1 MRLRTARTPA
11 RSVPIHP
18 RCATDHRNFLHPL
31 TLTSKAAR
39 FQSVFPISVFPIHS
53 PSVYPQASEPSV
65 PDPVSTRT
73 YQRSHRAHE
82 LTPEERAVYDT
93 LDPSRIPQ
101 HVAIIM
107 DGNGRWAGKRAL
119 KRFLG
124 HQQGAESV
132 QFVVETASRIDLPWI
147 TLYAFSLENNLRR
160 PKSEVS
166 FLMTLLKSYLVSNV
180 QRMNDNNIRMAYI
193 GRTHELPSEVQDTMR
208 WAEEQTARNT
218 GTTLTLALNYGSR
231 SEIVDATR
239 RLTHAM
245 LAEAAHRGISVED
258 MLAAEGVDD
267 AINARL
273 TEHTLAQ
280 SLYTAH
286 MPDPDLVIRTS
297 GEQRISN
304 FLLWQIAYAEI
315 FVTDR
320 LWPDFRG
327 LHLLEAIA
335 DYQQRERRFG
345 GLGEGSDENLSAT
358 PPTEAALARR

>member
-1 MRLRTARTPA
+1 MRETTPSHVYE
-11 RSVPIHP
+11 RS
-18 RCATDHRNFLHPL
+18 N
-31 TLTSKAAR
+31 
-39 FQSVFPISVFPIHS
+39 
-53 PSVYPQASEPSV
+53 
-65 PDPVSTRT
+65 
-73 YQRSHRAHE
+73 RAHE
-82 LTPEERAVYDT
+82 LTPDERSVYDT
-93 LDPSRIPQ
+93 LDPLRIPQ

-132 QFVVETASRIDLPWI
+132 QYVVETASRIDLPWL

-166 FLMTLLKSYLVSNV
+166 FLMKLLNSYLRSNV

-193 GRTHELPSEVQDTMR
+193 GRTHELPAEVQETMQ
-208 WAEEQTARNT
+208 WATEQTRRNT

-231 SEIVDATR
+231 SEIVDAAR
-239 RLTHAM
+239 SLVHGM
-245 LAEAAHRGISVED
+245 LAEAAKRGISLED
-258 MLAAEGVDD
+258 MLAAEGTDD
-267 AINARL
+267 GIRARID
-273 TEHTLAQ
+273 EHALSQA
-280 SLYTAH
+280 LYTGH

-327 LHLLEAIA
+327 VHLLEAIA
-335 DYQQRERRFG
+335 NYQHRERRFG
-345 GLGEGSDENLSAT
+345 GLNETSDEDLSSVLEPAAQVAEEIAT
-358 PPTEAALARR
+358 KLTPKLVPR

>member
-1 MRLRTARTPA
+1 MREFVSA
-11 RSVPIHP
+11 RSP
-18 RCATDHRNFLHPL
+18 
-31 TLTSKAAR
+31 
-39 FQSVFPISVFPIHS
+39 
-53 PSVYPQASEPSV
+53 
-65 PDPVSTRT
+65 
-73 YQRSHRAHE
+73 QRSLRAHE
-82 LTPEERAVYDT
+82 LCPQERAIYDA
-93 LDPSRIPQ
+93 LDPARVPR

-132 QFVVETASRIDLPWI
+132 QYVVETASRIDLPWL

-160 PKSEVS
+160 PRSEVS
-166 FLMTLLKSYLVSNV
+166 FLMKLLRNYLVSNV
-180 QRMNDNNIRMAYI
+180 QRMQDNNIRMAYI
-193 GRTHELPSEVQDTMR
+193 GRTHELPAEVQDTMR
-208 WAEEQTARNT
+208 WAEETTAKNT

-239 RLTHAM
+239 QLAHRM
-245 LAEAAHRGISVED
+245 LAEAARRGISVED

-267 AINARL
+267 AVNSRFD
-273 TEHTLAQ
+273 EAQ
-280 SLYTAH
+280 LSSTMYTAG

-315 FVTDR
+315 FVTER

-327 LHLLEAIA
+327 VHLLEAIA
-335 DYQQRERRFG
+335 AYQARERRFG
-345 GLGEGSDENLSAT
+345 GLGETSDEDLSAVL
-358 PPTEAALARR
+358 PTETELAR

>member
-1 MRLRTARTPA
+1 MRQLD
-11 RSVPIHP
+11 SSHV
-18 RCATDHRNFLHPL
+18 
-31 TLTSKAAR
+31 
-39 FQSVFPISVFPIHS
+39 
-53 PSVYPQASEPSV
+53 
-65 PDPVSTRT
+65 
-73 YQRSHRAHE
+73 YQRSHRANE
-82 LTPEERAVYDT
+82 LSPEERAIYNT
-93 LDPSRIPQ
+93 LDHERMPQ

-132 QFVVETASRIDLPWI
+132 QFVVETASRIDLPWL

-166 FLMTLLKSYLVSNV
+166 FLMKLLKSYLVSNIK
-180 QRMNDNNIRMAYI
+180 RMMDNNIRMAYI

-208 WAEEQTARNT
+208 WAEEQTAKNT

-231 SEIVDATR
+231 SEIVDSTR
-239 RLTHAM
+239 RIVHGII
-245 LAEAAHRGISVED
+245 AEAAQRGISLED

-267 AINARL
+267 AINSRID
-273 TEHTLAQ
+273 EPQISSH
-280 SLYTAH
+280 LYTAG
-286 MPDPDLVIRTS
+286 MPDPDLVVRTS

-304 FLLWQIAYAEI
+304 FLLWQLAYSEI

-327 LHLLEAIA
+327 PHLLEAIQA
-335 DYQQRERRFG
+335 YQQRERRFG
-345 GLGEGSDENLSAT
+345 GLGEGSDENLA
-358 PPTEAALARR
+358 EALPASVEAELARR